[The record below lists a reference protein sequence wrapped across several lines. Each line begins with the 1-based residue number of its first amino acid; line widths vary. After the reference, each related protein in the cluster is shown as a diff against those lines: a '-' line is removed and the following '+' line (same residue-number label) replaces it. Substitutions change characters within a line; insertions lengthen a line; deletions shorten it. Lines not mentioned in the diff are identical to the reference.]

1 VCVEPSVPSQRWHNL
16 FIDLF
21 TPHSCHITHTPVAK
35 KIFQFSASILNE
47 AKIIMDN
54 SIYTTTMGKAFSLL
68 SIYFLMQ
75 QMGRGILDD
84 DV

>member
-1 VCVEPSVPSQRWHNL
+1 MS
-16 FIDLF
+16 
-21 TPHSCHITHTPVAK
+21 HITHTHTHRLRLPK

-75 QMGRGILDD
+75 QMGRGYLDD
-84 DV
+84 DDDV